1 MLGIILLVLRFVS
14 WFGGSTTT
22 TDLWWCFC
30 CHPYHDTRRRR
41 VHRALFADT
50 RKVEQLKRLHLEA
63 PHRRVPGDQ
72 VLQQIFV
79 AVLEARIEAT

>member
-1 MLGIILLVLRFVS
+1 MIFVSVLTNDLFLMLRIILQVFTFRVM
-14 WFGGSTTT
+14 FGGSTATAN
-22 TDLWWCFC
+22 LWWCFC

-72 VLQQIFV
+72 VLQ
-79 AVLEARIEAT
+79 